1 MKIFNPIRLLL
12 LLELL
17 LSASLSEAQVA
28 PFYDAA
34 TNLYGYKDP
43 KGSVVISPKYELAY
57 SLNEGFAAFKQQG
70 KYGYVDQ
77 NGKVVVAA
85 KYDDTWKFIGGYAA
99 VRLAG
104 KYGFINV
111 KGEEV
116 APLIYERGYNYHGA
130 CCYKG
135 QAHVK
140 ENGKWK
146 IITLGS
152 LPKVH

>member
-1 MKIFNPIRLLL
+1 MKINNPIGLLL
-12 LLELL
+12 ILVLL
-17 LSASLSEAQVA
+17 LSTLHSKAQVT
-28 PFYDAA
+28 PYYDAA
-34 TNLYGYKDP
+34 TNLYGYKDS
-43 KGSVVISPKYELAY
+43 KGAVVVVPKYELAY
-57 SLNEGFAAFKQQG
+57 NLSEGFAAFKLHG

-77 NGKVVVAA
+77 NGKEVVAA

-111 KGEEV
+111 KGIEV
-116 APLIYERGYNYHGA
+116 TPLIYERAYNYHGA